1 MSDILKYENEF
12 FGTQPHVLM
21 MKRSRDLWLLLKDNP
36 IYSNYGRM
44 LSIVGSQG
52 GDDAE
57 RLAALVRLT
66 GAGSFHYYPADK
78 SDALVAKLNDMGLS
92 AGRWEKQWGGEDA
105 YKAAKTIIA
114 NASLPSDLKVVRLS
128 KDTPATL
135 VRETAQL
142 SMDCGVMP
150 TPGFSMRG
158 ITYKGICLAAV
169 DETGRPVATAS
180 SYKNMH
186 PESAFANDGFWGAL
200 ATHPDRRG
208 EKIIGVLGAMALAH
222 MWEEHGVRGFF
233 TAVKKGNDGSMA
245 VCAKQAVLP
254 TEWTA
259 VAATD
264 PNHFGDTAL
273 TK

>member
-1 MSDILKYENEF
+1 MAGTNKYTDEF

-21 MKRSRDLWLLLKDNP
+21 MQRSRDLWMLLQDNP

-52 GDDAE
+52 DDDAE
-57 RLAALVRLT
+57 RLASLVRLA

-78 SDALVAKLNDMGLS
+78 ADTLVGQLTEMGLS

-105 YKAAKTIIA
+105 YKAAKVIIA
-114 NASLPSDLKVVRLS
+114 NAVLPDDIKVVQLS
-128 KDTPATL
+128 EESSAEL
-135 VRETAQL
+135 VRETAEL
-142 SMDCGVMP
+142 SMECGVMP
-150 TPGFSMRG
+150 TPGLSMRG

-169 DETGRPVATAS
+169 DATGRPVATAS

-186 PESAFANDGFWGAL
+186 PDSPYADHGFWGAL

-222 MWEEHGVRGFF
+222 MWEQHDVRGFF
-233 TAVKKGNDGSMA
+233 TAVKKGNEGSMA
-245 VCAKQAVLP
+245 VCAKQAILP
-254 TEWTA
+254 TDWVA
-259 VAATD
+259 IAATD
-264 PNHFGDTAL
+264 PKHFGDTAL